1 MRSAGVDAKELLDSL
16 DVGVLAMAP
25 DWTIAAW
32 SAAAARITALP
43 ADRVVGGSIWIAFPA
58 AKGTELELVLVDVLA
73 DGKPRTFL
81 APAGTPE
88 VAGTVLEIRVT
99 RGPKDHLVLS
109 FRPVHEELAA
119 ERRLYLQLFS
129 SLPTP
134 ALVLSPGGQI
144 LDANPEGAKLLGG
157 ADATALRGRVLTE
170 WAPAAQRGTLAAG
183 LRHAI
188 TKRQDVALSFE
199 FAGEPAREV
208 RAVVVNVD
216 PVRAAPKLLFL
227 ALDVSREILLQ
238 QRLLQADRLSQ
249 LGALVSGVAHEL
261 NNPLAA
267 IAAFGE
273 ALALEPHQSDLQES
287 AEVIRSEAMRAG
299 RIVQTLL
306 DFARQR
312 PRMQTAVDLGEIAD
326 RVLALQ
332 RSALKKARIRA
343 TISVPNDVPAVAG
356 DPQELQ
362 QVVLNAVVNAHQAIE
377 STGRPGQIAIAAR
390 SSDHHVLVT
399 VDDTGPGVP
408 PEILDR
414 VFEPFFS
421 TKAEHGTGLGLAISF
436 GLVRGMGG
444 RMWMQNVEGG
454 GARLSFELPVD
465 AGSPDAAA
473 RAPGRPAG
481 QRLSLLVVED
491 EDAVRRAMALL
502 AKRLGHEVTTV
513 GRFADATER
522 LAQPGARYDA
532 LLVDVH
538 LDEAHTGFDLFD
550 HLRTAGE
557 GLEQRIVFTTGDSIS
572 TQTRDAL
579 EHAARPVLRKPF
591 SLDELREMLVRVT
604 AGCRRGAHSV
614 SRCRQARLRCD
625 SERPTSWHNSC

>member
-1 MRSAGVDAKELLDSL
+1 
-16 DVGVLAMAP
+16 MAP

-58 AKGTELELVLVDVLA
+58 AKGTELELVLVGVLA

-88 VAGTVLEIRVT
+88 VAGTVLEIRIT
-99 RGPKDHLVLS
+99 RGPENHLVLC
-109 FRPVHEELAA
+109 FRPVHEELAPESRAAQLLSALEA

-144 LDANPEGAKLLGG
+144 LDANPEGANLLGG
-157 ADATALRGRVLTE
+157 ADATALRGRLLTE
-170 WAPAAQRGTLAAG
+170 WAPAAQQGMLAAG
-183 LRHAI
+183 LRHAV
-188 TKRQDVALSFE
+188 TKRQDVALSFA
-199 FAGEPAREV
+199 FADEPAREV

-312 PRMQTAVDLGEIAD
+312 PRQQTAVDLGEIVE
-326 RVLALQ
+326 RVLALK

-343 TISVPNDVPAVAG
+343 TVSIPNDVPALSG

-362 QVVLNAVVNAHQAIE
+362 QVVLNAVVNARQAIE
-377 STGRPGQIAIAAR
+377 STGRAGQIAIAAR
-390 SSDHHVLVT
+390 ASGQHVLMT

-408 PEILDR
+408 PEVLDR

-421 TKAEHGTGLGLAISF
+421 TKGEHGTGLGLAISF
-436 GLVRGMGG
+436 GLVRAMGG
-444 RMWMQNVEGG
+444 RMWIQNVEGG
-454 GARLSFELPVD
+454 GARLEFELPIDREPAV
-465 AGSPDAAA
+465 ATAADGFH
-473 RAPGRPAG
+473 APER
-481 QRLSLLVVED
+481 SLRVLVIED
-491 EDAVRRAMALL
+491 EESVRRGMVLL
-502 AKRLGHEVTTV
+502 AKRLGHEVTSV
-513 GRFADATER
+513 PGYDDAR
-522 LAQPGARYDA
+522 RQLAEPAARYDA
-532 LLVDVH
+532 L
-538 LDEAHTGFDLFD
+538 
-550 HLRTAGE
+550 
-557 GLEQRIVFTTGDSIS
+557 
-572 TQTRDAL
+572 
-579 EHAARPVLRKPF
+579 
-591 SLDELREMLVRVT
+591 RVY
-604 AGCRRGAHSV
+604 
-614 SRCRQARLRCD
+614 
-625 SERPTSWHNSC
+625 

>member
-1 MRSAGVDAKELLDSL
+1 MEAKELLDSL
-16 DVGVLAMAP
+16 DVGVAAMAP
-25 DWTIAAW
+25 DWTIAEW
-32 SAAAARITALP
+32 SAAAARIIAVP
-43 ADRVVGGSIWIAFPA
+43 PERVLGQSIWTAFPA
-58 AKGTELELVLVDVLA
+58 AKGTELERVFGEVFA

-81 APAGTPE
+81 APAGAPE
-88 VAGTVLEIRVT
+88 
-99 RGPKDHLVLS
+99 
-109 FRPVHEELAA
+109 
-119 ERRLYLQLFS
+119 
-129 SLPTP
+129 
-134 ALVLSPGGQI
+134 SPGT
-144 LDANPEGAKLLGG
+144 LL
-157 ADATALRGRVLTE
+157 
-170 WAPAAQRGTLAAG
+170 
-183 LRHAI
+183 
-188 TKRQDVALSFE
+188 
-199 FAGEPAREV
+199 
-208 RAVVVNVD
+208 VNVD

-273 ALALEPHQSDLQES
+273 ALALDPHQADLAES

-312 PRMQTAVDLGEIAD
+312 PRMKTAVDLGEIAE

-343 TISVPNDVPAVAG
+343 TISIANDVPAVAG

-362 QVVLNAVVNAHQAIE
+362 QVMLNAVVNARQAIE
-377 STGRPGQIAIAAR
+377 STGRPGLIAVTAR

-444 RMWMQNVEGG
+444 
-454 GARLSFELPVD
+454 
-465 AGSPDAAA
+465 
-473 RAPGRPAG
+473 
-481 QRLSLLVVED
+481 
-491 EDAVRRAMALL
+491 
-502 AKRLGHEVTTV
+502 
-513 GRFADATER
+513 
-522 LAQPGARYDA
+522 
-532 LLVDVH
+532 
-538 LDEAHTGFDLFD
+538 
-550 HLRTAGE
+550 
-557 GLEQRIVFTTGDSIS
+557 
-572 TQTRDAL
+572 
-579 EHAARPVLRKPF
+579 
-591 SLDELREMLVRVT
+591 
-604 AGCRRGAHSV
+604 
-614 SRCRQARLRCD
+614 
-625 SERPTSWHNSC
+625 

>member
-109 FRPVHEELAA
+109 FRPLHEELAPESRAAQLLSALEA

-170 WAPAAQRGTLAAG
+170 WAPAAQQGMLAAG
-183 LRHAI
+183 LRHAV

-287 AEVIRSEAMRAG
+287 AE
-299 RIVQTLL
+299 
-306 DFARQR
+306 
-312 PRMQTAVDLGEIAD
+312 
-326 RVLALQ
+326 
-332 RSALKKARIRA
+332 
-343 TISVPNDVPAVAG
+343 
-356 DPQELQ
+356 
-362 QVVLNAVVNAHQAIE
+362 QAIE
-377 STGRPGQIAIAAR
+377 GTGRPGQIAIAGR
-390 SSDHHVLVT
+390 STDHHVLVT

-454 GARLSFELPVD
+454 GARLSFELPAD

-491 EDAVRRAMALL
+491 EEAVRRAMALL
-502 AKRLGHEVTTV
+502 AKPLRHEVTTV

-522 LAQPGARYDA
+522 DRKSVVEGKR
-532 LLVDVH
+532 VD
-538 LDEAHTGFDLFD
+538 LGG
-550 HLRTAGE
+550 R
-557 GLEQRIVFTTGDSIS
+557 RII
-572 TQTRDAL
+572 
-579 EHAARPVLRKPF
+579 KK
-591 SLDELREMLVRVT
+591 
-604 AGCRRGAHSV
+604 
-614 SRCRQARLRCD
+614 
-625 SERPTSWHNSC
+625 

>member
-1 MRSAGVDAKELLDSL
+1 MEAKDLLDSL
-16 DVGVLAMAP
+16 DVGVAAIRP
-25 DWTIAAW
+25 DWTIAGW
-32 SAAAARITALP
+32 SAGATRITALP
-43 ADRVVGGSIWIAFPA
+43 ATRVLGQSIWIAFPA
-58 AKGTELELVLVDVLA
+58 AKGTELERVFGEVLV

-81 APAGTPE
+81 APAGAPE
-88 VAGTVLEIRVT
+88 VPGTVLETRVT
-99 RGPKDHLVLS
+99 RGPGDHLTVA
-109 FRPVHEELAA
+109 FRPVHEEVAPESRAAQLLSALEA
-119 ERRLYLQLFS
+119 ERRLYVQLFS

-134 ALVLSPGGQI
+134 ALVLTRDGQI

-157 ADATALRGRVLTE
+157 ADAAGLRGRTLSE
-170 WAPAAQRGTLAAG
+170 WAPSSQQGALAAA
-183 LRHAI
+183 LRHAV
-188 TKRQDVALSFE
+188 TRRQDVELTFE

-273 ALALEPHQSDLQES
+273 ALALDPHQADLEES

-343 TISVPNDVPAVAG
+343 TVSVPNDVPAVAG

-362 QVVLNAVVNAHQAIE
+362 QVLLNAVVNARQAIE
-377 STGRPGQIAIAAR
+377 STGRPGQITIQAR
-390 SSDHHVLVT
+390 SSGHYVQVT

-444 RMWMQNVEGG
+444 RIWIQNVEGG
-454 GARLSFELPVD
+454 GAKLSLELPVD
-465 AGSPDAAA
+465 AGSADTAAQAAA
-473 RAPGRPAG
+473 RAPEK
-481 QRLSLLVVED
+481 RLSVLVVED
-491 EDAVRRAMALL
+491 EEAVRRAMALL

-513 GRFADATER
+513 GRFVEATER
-522 LAQPGARYDA
+522 LAQGGARFDA

-550 HLRTAGE
+550 HLRTE
-557 GLEQRIVFTTGDSIS
+557 GQGREQRIVFTTGDSIS

-579 EHAARPVLRKPF
+579 ERADRPVLRKPF
-591 SLDELREMLVRVT
+591 SLDELREMLDRVA
-604 AGCRRGAHSV
+604 AG
-614 SRCRQARLRCD
+614 
-625 SERPTSWHNSC
+625 

>member
-1 MRSAGVDAKELLDSL
+1 MEATELLDSL
-16 DVGVLAMAP
+16 DVGVVALAP

-32 SAAAARITALP
+32 SGAAARITALP
-43 ADRVVGGSIWIAFPA
+43 ADRVLGKSIWIAFPA
-58 AKGTELELVLVDVLA
+58 AKGTQLERVFGEVQA
-73 DGKPRTFL
+73 DGKPRMFL
-81 APAGTPE
+81 APAGAPE
-88 VAGTVLEIRVT
+88 VPGTVLETRVT
-99 RGPKDHLVLS
+99 RGPGDHLSVV
-109 FRPVHEELAA
+109 FRPVHEELAPESRA
-119 ERRLYLQLFS
+119 AQLLSALESERRLYLQLFS

-134 ALVLSPGGQI
+134 ALVLTRDGQI
-144 LDANPEGAKLLGG
+144 LDANAEGAKLLGARDAPMLRGRALAEWAPSSQQG
-157 ADATALRGRVLTE
+157 ALATALR
-170 WAPAAQRGTLAAG
+170 
-183 LRHAI
+183 HAV
-188 TKRQDVALSFE
+188 TRRQDVGFTFE
-199 FAGEPAREV
+199 SAGEPAREV
-208 RAVVVNVD
+208 RAVIVNVD
-216 PVRAAPKLLFL
+216 PVRSSPKLLFL

-273 ALALEPHQSDLQES
+273 ALALDPHQSDLEES

-312 PRMQTAVDLGEIAD
+312 PRTQTAVDLGEIAE

-343 TISVPNDVPAVAG
+343 TVSVPNDVPAVAG

-362 QVVLNAVVNAHQAIE
+362 QVVLNAVVNARQAIE
-377 STGRPGQIAIAAR
+377 GTGRPGQITVAAR
-390 SSDHHVLVT
+390 LSDHHVLVT

-421 TKAEHGTGLGLAISF
+421 TKAELGTGLGLAISF

-444 RMWMQNVEGG
+444 RMWMQNLEDGEGRAGG

-465 AGSPDAAA
+465 VGSADSTTHAATRRTA
-473 RAPGRPAG
+473 K
-481 QRLSLLVVED
+481 RLSLLVVED
-491 EDAVRRAMALL
+491 EEAVRRAMALL

-513 GRFADATER
+513 GRFAEATEH
-522 LAQPGARYDA
+522 LARPDASYDA

-550 HLRTAGE
+550 HLRTE
-557 GLEQRIVFTTGDSIS
+557 GRGREQRIVFTTGDSIS

-579 EHAARPVLRKPF
+579 ERADRPVLRKPF
-591 SLDELREMLVRVT
+591 SLDDLREMLDRVA
-604 AGCRRGAHSV
+604 AG
-614 SRCRQARLRCD
+614 
-625 SERPTSWHNSC
+625 

>member
-32 SAAAARITALP
+32 SAGAARITALP
-43 ADRVVGGSIWIAFPA
+43 ADRVMGGSIWIAFPA

-88 VAGTVLEIRVT
+88 IAGTVLEIRIT
-99 RGPKDHLVLS
+99 PGPENHLVLC
-109 FRPVHEELAA
+109 FRPVHEELAPESRAAQLLSALEA
-119 ERRLYLQLFS
+119 EGRLYLQLFS

-170 WAPAAQRGTLAAG
+170 WAPAAQQGMLAAG
-183 LRHAI
+183 LRHAV

-312 PRMQTAVDLGEIAD
+312 PRQQTAVDLGEIAE

-332 RSALKKARIRA
+332 RSALKKARIR
-343 TISVPNDVPAVAG
+343 TTVSVPNDVPAGVGDQLRTGAG
-356 DPQELQ
+356 HGRPDVDAERRRGRGS
-362 QVVLNAVVNAHQAIE
+362 AVVRAARGRRQPRRRGAGPRSAGGAAALAAGGRRRGSGAPRHGAARQTARPRGDHGRPVRRRDRA
-377 STGRPGQIAIAAR
+377 SRPTGRALRR
-390 SSDHHVLVT
+390 S
-399 VDDTGPGVP
+399 
-408 PEILDR
+408 
-414 VFEPFFS
+414 
-421 TKAEHGTGLGLAISF
+421 LG
-436 GLVRGMGG
+436 GC
-444 RMWMQNVEGG
+444 
-454 GARLSFELPVD
+454 
-465 AGSPDAAA
+465 
-473 RAPGRPAG
+473 APGRSAH
-481 QRLSLLVVED
+481 R
-491 EDAVRRAMALL
+491 VRPVRS
-502 AKRLGHEVTTV
+502 
-513 GRFADATER
+513 FADR
-522 LAQPGARYDA
+522 GSGARA
-532 LLVDVH
+532 
-538 LDEAHTGFDLFD
+538 
-550 HLRTAGE
+550 
-557 GLEQRIVFTTGDSIS
+557 
-572 TQTRDAL
+572 
-579 EHAARPVLRKPF
+579 
-591 SLDELREMLVRVT
+591 
-604 AGCRRGAHSV
+604 
-614 SRCRQARLRCD
+614 
-625 SERPTSWHNSC
+625 